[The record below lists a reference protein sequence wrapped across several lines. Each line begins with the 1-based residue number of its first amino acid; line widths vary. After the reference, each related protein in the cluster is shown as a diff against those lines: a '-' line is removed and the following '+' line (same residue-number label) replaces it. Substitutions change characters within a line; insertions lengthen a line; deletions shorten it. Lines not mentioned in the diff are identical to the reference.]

1 LKHTISGP
9 DVLLAALGCQT
20 KMEGRKRFQKTVFL
34 LKVEKEVRVPYTF
47 IPYLHGPYSKELQ
60 MDLNLLCL
68 LGLVDEK
75 REGFT
80 YQYALTDK
88 GKKVLKEARRRLGT
102 ETDSTIKKA
111 CKEYSNIGTPELV
124 IRAKSLQSS
133 ESGMMTAGSH

>member
-1 LKHTISGP
+1 
-9 DVLLAALGCQT
+9 
-20 KMEGRKRFQKTVFL
+20 MEGRKRFQKTVFL
-34 LKVEKEVRVPYTF
+34 LRTEKEMPVPYTF

-88 GKKVLKEARRRLGT
+88 GKDILKGTKKRLST
-102 ETDSTIKKA
+102 EIDSAIRKA
-111 CKEYSNIGTPELV
+111 CKEYSSIQTPELV
-124 IRAKSLQSS
+124 ARAKNLQSS
-133 ESGMMTAGSH
+133 ESGMTTPGSH